1 LAVEPIPEFNPTTAV
16 IASLAAVALRRGI
29 DVAPESLVRSYVLSS
44 DELTTTKLIAMARDI
59 GLDAKKLQ
67 PAWRDLPRLRT
78 VLPAI
83 LRLKDGS
90 ALVLEDVV
98 IQGTAGQVVVLRD
111 PASGPDAEA
120 VLDEIHL
127 NDIWNG
133 EVILLKRRYDLRDET
148 QPFGLKWLFGQVL
161 REKRLFRDIAIAS
174 LFTTIFTLAPP
185 FMVMA
190 VIDKVLVNHSESTL
204 IVIAAAIGF
213 LILFEMAL
221 GFLRRVFIEVTATRI
236 DGRLNLYLM
245 QKLLKLPMDYFERTP
260 TGVTLSKLGKIWQIR
275 HFLTGQLFGTI
286 MDMVT
291 LVGLLPVMLIL
302 SWQLSLMVFGLT
314 GCIFFVVYAYLKP
327 LGRLFGRVTQ
337 AENAKG
343 SFLVET
349 IYGMRTVKSMALEGR
364 RRHEWDIRVAEAM
377 RARHAWGTLANY
389 PQTLVIPFER
399 LIYSGSILLGAWMI
413 LNSPTSVSA
422 GGIIAFSMIA
432 GRAAQPLL
440 QLAHLLETNGEVQEA
455 VSEVASV
462 MNVPPEN
469 ARAGSGLRLPIHGE
483 ISFQSVQFRYTPS
496 SPLALDRADF
506 KIGRGTIFGI
516 MGRSGSGKTTITRL
530 LQGLNPNYDGV
541 IKIDGMDLREI
552 DLYHLRTSIGVVP
565 QENFLFSG
573 TVRENIGMAK
583 PDATFREIVR
593 AAQLAGAEEFIER
606 MPRGYETYLEE
617 GATNLSGGQRQ
628 RLAIARAL
636 VVDPPVLILDEA
648 TSALDAESEAI
659 INANLMR
666 IAAGRTI
673 ICVSHR
679 LSMLVPADAILVME
693 KGRVYDLAPH
703 EELLRRCDIYKQM
716 WYTQNR
722 FTEAPSPHAQLSV
735 AHTPEV

>member
-1 LAVEPIPEFNPTTAV
+1 MAVEPIPEFNPTTAV
-16 IASLAAVALRRGI
+16 IASLASVALRRGI
-29 DVAPESLVRSYVLSS
+29 DISPESLVRSYVLGR
-44 DELTTTKLIAMARDI
+44 DELTTAKLIAVARDI
-59 GLDAKKLQ
+59 GLDAKKLR

-78 VLPAI
+78 VLPAL

-98 IQGTAGQVVVLRD
+98 IQSTTGQVVVLRD

-133 EVILLKRRYDLRDET
+133 EIILLKRRYDLRDET
-148 QPFGLKWLFGQVL
+148 QPFGLKWLLGQVL
-161 REKRLFRDIAIAS
+161 REKRLFRDIGIAS
-174 LFTTIFTLAPP
+174 LFITIFTLAPP
-185 FMVMA
+185 FMVMT

-213 LILFEMAL
+213 LIIFEMAL
-221 GFLRRVFIEVTATRI
+221 SFLRRVFIEVTATRI

-260 TGVTLSKLGKIWQIR
+260 TGITLGKLGKIWQIR
-275 HFLTGQLFGTI
+275 HFLTGQLFGTVL
-286 MDMVT
+286 DMVT
-291 LVGLLPVMLIL
+291 LFILVPVLLIL
-302 SWQLSLMVFGLT
+302 SWQLSLFVFALT
-314 GCIFFVVYAYLKP
+314 GCIFVIVYVYLKP
-327 LGRLFGRVTQ
+327 LGRLFGRVTN

-364 RRHEWDIRVAEAM
+364 RRHEWDIRVAESL
-377 RARHAWGTLANY
+377 RARHAWGMLANY
-389 PQTLVIPFER
+389 PQTLVVPFER

-413 LNSPTSVSA
+413 LRSPDSVSA
-422 GGIIAFSMIA
+422 GGIVAFSMIA

-440 QLAHLLETNGEVQEA
+440 QLAHLLESNGEVQEA

-506 KIGRGTIFGI
+506 RIGRGTIFGI

-666 IAAGRTI
+666 IAVGRTI

-703 EELLRRCDIYKQM
+703 DELLRRCDIYKQM